1 MKKNNFIGFI
11 VMLSLLF
18 ILAACGSDSNDNASG
33 SNDSDENDAGS
44 EEDSEQESEEV
55 DYPTKPIEIVVPW
68 AAGGSSDQTARALA
82 EAISANIDQDV
93 TVTNR
98 EGAGGTIATAEV
110 AQTQPDAHTILLD
123 AVGVFTTQP
132 HLKDVQYSIDDFQAI
147 TGLTYEP
154 IVLAVNGDSEWDTL
168 DDLIAEKDEGTQIS
182 YGHSGA
188 GGLPDLAQAGFFDQA
203 GIEAESIAYEGQNP
217 AVSALLGGHVDT
229 IAAHPGSIMQH
240 VESGDIK
247 ILGIFSPE
255 RFDELPDVPTFEEK
269 GYPIDMSVW
278 KFLLVS
284 QETPDDVKNKLTE
297 IVEEAMGSDQYQQFL
312 EDANLTPM
320 DLDGDEVVERLQENN
335 EQHGE
340 IIENMGLSAE

>member
-1 MKKNNFIGFI
+1 MKKTMRSF
-11 VMLSLLF
+11 VVLLSFLF
-18 ILAACGSDSNDNASG
+18 ILAACGSN
-33 SNDSDENDAGS
+33 SDENATGNS
-44 EEDSEQESEEV
+44 NGGGEDSV
-55 DYPTKPIEIVVPW
+55 DYPTQPIEIIVPW

-82 EAISANIDQDV
+82 EAMSSNINQDV

-132 HLKDVQYSIDDFQAI
+132 HLKNVQYSIDDFKAI
-147 TGLTYEP
+147 SGLTYEP
-154 IVLAVNGDSEWDTL
+154 IVLAVNADSPWDSL
-168 DDLIAEKDEGTQIS
+168 DDLITEKKSDTQIS

-188 GGLPDLAQAGFFDQA
+188 GGLPDLAQAAFFNQA
-203 GIEAESIAYEGQNP
+203 GINAESIAYDGQNP

-240 VESGDIK
+240 VDSGDIK
-247 ILGIFSPE
+247 ILGVFSPE
-255 RFDELPDVPTFEEK
+255 RFEKLPDVPTFKEK
-269 GYPIDMSVW
+269 GYSIDMSVW

-284 QETPDDVKNKLTE
+284 QETSDEVKNKLTS
-297 IVEEAMGSDQYQQFL
+297 IVNDAMASDQFQQFL
-312 EDANLTPM
+312 KDANLTEQS
-320 DLDGDEVVERLQENN
+320 LSGEEVIERLKKNKS
-335 EQHGE
+335 QHGK

>member
-1 MKKNNFIGFI
+1 MRKSNVLGLLA
-11 VMLSLLF
+11 VLSFLF
-18 ILAACGSDSNDNASG
+18 LLAACGSSSSDNASG
-33 SNDSDENDAGS
+33 GDESGNAGS
-44 EEDSEQESEEV
+44 DSEEGSEQEAEV

-82 EAISANIDQDV
+82 EAMSSNIDQNV

-110 AQTQPDAHTILLD
+110 AQSQPDAHTILLD

-132 HLKDVQYSIDDFQAI
+132 HLKNVQYSIDDFKAI

-154 IVLAVNGDSEWDTL
+154 IVLAVNADSPWDSIE
-168 DDLIAEKDEGTQIS
+168 DLAAAKEEGTQIS

-247 ILGIFSPE
+247 ILGVFSPE
-255 RFDELPDVPTFEEK
+255 RYEELPDVPTFEEK
-269 GYPIDMSVW
+269 GYSIDMSVW

-284 QETPDDVKNKLTE
+284 EETPDDVKNKLTE
-297 IVEEAMGSDQYQQFL
+297 IVEEAMASDSYQQFL

-320 DLDGDEVVERLQENN
+320 DLSGEEVVERLKDNKT
-335 EQHGE
+335 QHGE